1 MYWSR
6 RYLNLAIELEIPIG
20 QDYHH
25 YHHHHHH
32 HHMYHHLHHQI
43 ELESQLVRNVLGNN
57 TLGEILSERESIAR
71 AIKVE
76 IQNWPR

>member
-25 YHHHHHH
+25 HHHH
-32 HHMYHHLHHQI
+32 HHMYHHHHHQI

>member
-1 MYWSR
+1 MDVLVQKI
-6 RYLNLAIELEIPIG
+6 LNLTIELEIPIG

-25 YHHHHHH
+25 HHHH
-32 HHMYHHLHHQI
+32 HHMYHHHHHQI